1 MSSKLIVKKKDKK
14 TVVVKSTALS
24 PSLKF
29 HPSEKWAEL
38 VLPTVTVSKHYAVSN
53 HGRVVSYYDNLK
65 QGTLLKPGLVSKFP
79 AVVIGR
85 VISGRKTLTIH
96 RLVATYFLRQPNPK
110 HNFVIHLDHV
120 KNNNHYKN
128 LKWVTQ
134 EQQIEHAKKDP
145 IWLTKKNPLHK
156 LSPTRVR
163 EIKQKMKEGKT
174 HMKVLAKKYGVSEM
188 QMYRIKSGENWSHIT
203 ID

>member
-1 MSSKLIVKKKDKK
+1 MSTKLIVKKKDKK
-14 TVVVKSTALS
+14 TVVVKSTKT
-24 PSLKF
+24 PESLKF
-29 HPSEKWAEL
+29 NANEKWAEL
-38 VLPTVTVSKHYAVSN
+38 VLPTVKVSKHYAVSN
-53 HGRVVSYYDNLK
+53 YGRVISYYDNLK

-96 RLVATYFLRQPNPK
+96 RLVATYFLRQPSPK

-120 KNNNHYKN
+120 KNNNHVKN

-134 EQQIEHAKKDP
+134 EQQIDHAKKDP
-145 IWLTKKNPLHK
+145 VWLTKKNPLHK
-156 LSPTRVR
+156 LSPANVRV
-163 EIKQKMKEGKT
+163 IKQKIKEGKT
-174 HMKVLAKKYGVSEM
+174 HMSILAKKYGVSEM